1 MNQTGY
7 AISPRLGKLLA
18 KLPSAPGSFLFVN
31 ALNMTFSKHLSADV
45 KASLTSKKIRIKVSD
60 AQLTFDFKWNGNR
73 FYSYQ
78 HLNSTDLTIS
88 ATAYDFFLLAR
99 RLEDPD
105 ALFFSR
111 RLIIEGDT
119 ELGLIVKNA
128 IDAIELPLLNYKWP
142 APSDVLIKAKYR
154 LQSIFNQM

>member
-1 MNQTGY
+1 VKQTRH
-7 AISPRLGKLLA
+7 AISPRLGKLFA
-18 KLPSAPGSFLFVN
+18 KLSSAPGSFLFAN
-31 ALNMTFSKHLSADV
+31 ALNMAFSKHLSTDV
-45 KASLTSKKIRIKVSD
+45 KASLTCKKIRIKVSD
-60 AQLTFDFKWNGNR
+60 AQLSFDFKWNGNR
-73 FYSYQ
+73 FCTYQ
-78 HLNSTDLTIS
+78 HLNSADLTIS

-111 RLIIEGDT
+111 RLIMEGDT

-142 APSDVLIKAKYR
+142 APPDVLIKAKYR
-154 LQSIFNQM
+154 LKSLFNQM